1 VFKLSL
7 IICLTLS
14 SIHIVVAGNVD
25 PTRPFNHKAS
35 SNVSLNVKKLVLES
49 IIHGK
54 GIHTAV
60 INGKMLKPGES
71 IREYRLVAVND
82 DSVVL
87 RSETERLKLFV
98 FKGNVFKRM
107 VVKK

>member
-1 VFKLSL
+1 MLCLYLS
-7 IICLTLS
+7 IINLS
-14 SIHIVVAGNVD
+14 TAGTVD
-25 PTRPFNHKAS
+25 PTRPFNHRVS
-35 SNVSLNVKKLVLES
+35 SSVDLKVKKLVLES
-49 IIHGK
+49 IIHGD

-60 INGKMLKPGES
+60 INGKMLKPGET

-87 RSETERLKLFV
+87 RSATERLKLFV
-98 FKGNVFKRM
+98 FKSSVFKRV

>member
-1 VFKLSL
+1 MFKIALT
-7 IICLTLS
+7 IYLTLFAMN
-14 SIHIVVAGNVD
+14 IAIAGNVD
-25 PTRPFNHKAS
+25 PTRPFNHRAS
-35 SNVSLNVKKLVLES
+35 SNTDLKVKKLILES
-49 IIHGK
+49 IIHGD

-87 RSETERLKLFV
+87 RSATDRLKLFV
-98 FKGNVFKRM
+98 FKGSVFKRV